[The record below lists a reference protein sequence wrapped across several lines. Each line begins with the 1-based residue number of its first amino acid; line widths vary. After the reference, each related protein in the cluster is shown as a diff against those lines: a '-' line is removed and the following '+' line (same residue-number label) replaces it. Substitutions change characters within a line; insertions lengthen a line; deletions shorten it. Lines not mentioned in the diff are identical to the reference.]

1 MSTPPVSAAT
11 LQVDET
17 GAACRLVVGGRWDL
31 AAPRPE
37 WRPAESAGFRQVI
50 VTAGELGRWD
60 GALVLFLGE
69 VRRTCEAHGWPVEA
83 KGLPAGIPASVLT
96 PVPTPASER
105 PALPMQWLT
114 AVGQATRDLVAE
126 RLDFSRFIGHCTIGF
141 GQLVRQPRRFRWR
154 DCVTQMQLCGVH
166 GMPIVWLISF
176 LVGVIMAY
184 QSAVLLRQFGADIWV
199 ADLIGL
205 SVVREMGPLMAAI
218 VLAGRT
224 GAAFAAELANM
235 NANEEIDALST
246 LGLNPVHFLVLP
258 RLLAL
263 QLMLPLLVL
272 YACALGIAGG
282 MLIAWALLDIP
293 PVVYWTETKSIV
305 DLSDLAT
312 GLIKSVAFG
321 GLIGLAGCLRG
332 LEAER
337 SAAGVGRA
345 ATSAVVT
352 SLLFIIIADAVFA
365 VLFHILGL

>member
-1 MSTPPVSAAT
+1 MTTPPVPAAT
-11 LQVDET
+11 LQVEQT
-17 GAACRLVVGGRWDL
+17 GDGCRLVVGGRWEL

-37 WRPAESAGFRQVI
+37 WTPAAAAAFPKVV

-60 GALVLFLGE
+60 GALILFLGE
-69 VRRTCEAHGWPVEA
+69 VRRTCEQRGWSVEA
-83 KGLPAGIPASVLT
+83 QGLPAGIPPSLLV
-96 PVPTPASER
+96 PVPVPADER
-105 PALPMQWLT
+105 PALPVQWLA
-114 AVGQATRDLVAE
+114 AVGQTTRDLVAE

-141 GQLVRQPRRFRWR
+141 GQLLRQPRRFRWR

-235 NANEEIDALST
+235 KANEEIDALST

-272 YACALGIAGG
+272 YANALGILGG
-282 MLIAWALLDIP
+282 MLIAWGLLDLP
-293 PVVYWTETKSIV
+293 PVAYWTETKSIV

-312 GLIKSVAFG
+312 GLIKSAAFG
-321 GLIGLAGCLRG
+321 GLIGVAGCLRG
-332 LEAER
+332 LQAER

-352 SLLFIIIADAVFA
+352 SLLFIILADALFA
-365 VLFHILGL
+365 VIFHILGL